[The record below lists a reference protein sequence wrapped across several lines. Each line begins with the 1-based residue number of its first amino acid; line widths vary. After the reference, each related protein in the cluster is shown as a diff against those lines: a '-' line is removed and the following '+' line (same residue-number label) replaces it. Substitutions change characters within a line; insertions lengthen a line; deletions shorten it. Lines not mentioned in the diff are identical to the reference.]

1 MSKRKKITLLVL
13 VFIVGFIYFYDF
25 GKNGHGYRIVNDTEE
40 RITIVKITNDNDTIK
55 LPSDPT
61 LPAYSENPKAHLL
74 PSNREGYLSVGRDRP
89 GIFRMVVKNESNTFQ
104 QETFCFLR
112 RPKDAFTCNFVISY
126 DGNKMLSC
134 ACDYE
139 SEYLH

>member
-13 VFIVGFIYFYDF
+13 VFSVGFIYFYDF
-25 GKNGHGYRIVNDTEE
+25 GKNGHGYHIRNATEE
-40 RITIVKITNDNDTIK
+40 GITIVKITNDNDTIK

-61 LPAYSENPKAHLL
+61 LPAYSKDPRAFIHSPK
-74 PSNREGYLSVGRDRP
+74 GGTMSVGEDRP

-112 RPKDAFTCNFVISY
+112 RPKDAFTCNFIISY

-139 SEYLH
+139 PDLD